1 MVDKVKK
8 VIDGRAQRVIF
19 LLAGVVI
26 LAGAFY
32 LGSVIARGSGRD
44 EQRIIESVFATLSK
58 KYITADITTAQVG
71 PQATVSINGKAS
83 LVDMN
88 RLSLAGSIE
97 TKGVSAVKTDMD
109 IRGLLA
115 KGDMYVKTSGLGS
128 AATALLAAIPEAKL
142 HADEAISKIQGRWL
156 AIPRGDDTDATSTMT
171 CIANMFHA
179 VQRDEA
185 AKKQLANI
193 YKKHRFIFVKHAEKK
208 DKITTYAVR
217 FDARILE
224 SFIRALQSSDL
235 YTSHAACKKQAT
247 RQITTQQNQ
256 QSTAAQSESFTVR
269 FSITDANELQS
280 VSIASAKEHE
290 SALHITAKLSYQPV
304 MPQPIPTEDIVP
316 FSAISSDLSQ
326 VTGIFRQAAL
336 QHQQMSQIQQLAK

>member
-1 MVDKVKK
+1 MVDKIKK
-8 VIDGRAQRVIF
+8 VINGRAQRVIF
-19 LLAGVVI
+19 LLAGVAV

-58 KYITADITTAQVG
+58 KYITADITTTQVG
-71 PQATVSINGKAS
+71 PQATVSVNGKAS

-97 TKGVSAVKTDMD
+97 MKGASAIKTDMD
-109 IRGLLA
+109 VRGLLA
-115 KGDMYVKTSGLGS
+115 KGDMYIKANGLGS
-128 AATALLAAIPEAKL
+128 VATSLLAAIPEAKL
-142 HADEAISKIQGRWL
+142 HADEAISKIQGKWL
-156 AIPRGDDTDATSTMT
+156 AIPRGDDTDAASTMT
-171 CIANMFHA
+171 CIANMFRA
-179 VQRDEA
+179 VQRDEV

-193 YKKHRFIFVKHAEKK
+193 YKKHRFMFVKHTEKK
-208 DKITTYAVR
+208 SETTIYAVR

-235 YTSHAACKKQAT
+235 YTSHAACKKQAV
-247 RQITTQQNQ
+247 QQTTARQNQ
-256 QSTAAQSESFTVR
+256 QSTTAQSEAFTIR
-269 FSITDANELQS
+269 FAITDANELQS

-290 SALHITAKLSYQPV
+290 SALHITAKLSYQPA
-304 MPQPIPTEDIVP
+304 MPEPIPTEDIVP
-316 FSAISSDLSQ
+316 FSAIASDLSQ